1 MSSERGAQT
10 ATSTVRQSWVKR
22 IVDIFASALLLL
34 PASPLML
41 LVAVIT
47 LMRDGRPILFS
58 QERAGYWE
66 RPFRLYKVRSMS
78 NASDDGKL
86 LPDAL
91 RLTRWGKF
99 LRASSLDELPQ
110 LWNVLR
116 GDMSLV
122 GPRPLPLL
130 YLPRYSAIQ
139 RRRHLVRPGITG
151 WAQVNGRNAL
161 TWEQKFD
168 LDVYYVDHQSLAL
181 DFKILALTALRL
193 IRPRG
198 ISAQGAAT
206 MPEFMGSSSPAV
218 STGSPPRE

>member
-1 MSSERGAQT
+1 MNDSFEDSAR
-10 ATSTVRQSWVKR
+10 
-22 IVDIFASALLLL
+22 ASAGPKRALDLLLAAIVL
-34 PASPLML
+34 LLACPLIL
-41 LVAVIT
+41 IT
-47 LMRDGRPILFS
+47 AIATFVREGRPILFS
-58 QERAGYWE
+58 QMRAGYRD
-66 RPFRLYKVRSMS
+66 RPFRLFKFRTMS
-78 NASDDGKL
+78 NARDAKGKL
-86 LPDAL
+86 LPDQE
-91 RLTRWGKF
+91 RLTRWGRF
-99 LRASSLDELPQ
+99 LRASSIDELPQ

-122 GPRPLPLL
+122 GPRPLPIL
-130 YLPRYSAIQ
+130 YLPRYSPVQ

-168 LDVYYVDHQSLAL
+168 LDIYYVDHQSLAL
-181 DFKILALTALRL
+181 DFKILALTSLRL

-218 STGSPPRE
+218 SSNTPPRE